1 MMARQRVIILEGPDG
16 CGKTNIGQALSR
28 RTGFPYFKPTTEREM
43 WRDRS
48 FKLALEYDQPY
59 IAQFL
64 KQTGYDAIFDRA
76 YPSEWVYSQVFKRE
90 TNMAALEQVDR
101 MFADLGAQI
110 IIPWRD
116 DYSRNEK
123 DDLVPADK
131 LQELSDKYFEFIKWT
146 KCDCIPI
153 NVNHYKNDLEAEL
166 KYLFDI
172 LQERA

>member
-1 MMARQRVIILEGPDG
+1 MARQRIIILEGPDG
-16 CGKTNIGQALSR
+16 CGKTNIGQALSQR
-28 RTGFPYFKPTTEREM
+28 MGIPYFKPTTERDM

-59 IAQFL
+59 ITQFL
-64 KQTGYDAIFDRA
+64 KQTGCSVIMDRA

-90 TNMAALEQVDR
+90 TNHDVLGQVD
-101 MFADLGAQI
+101 FDFYKLGAQI

-116 DYSRNEK
+116 DYSKNQD

-146 KCDCIPI
+146 RCDCIPI
-153 NVNHYKNDLEAEL
+153 NVNHYKDDIEAEL

-172 LQERA
+172 LGERA